1 MPPICGWE
9 VNIVF
14 EVGPEELFPRYICSL
29 NRSYKFDMQPYE
41 TWSERAANNFEDQLD
56 NRDLVRLLIKIAMAD
71 ATLREKKVLAAYFF
85 NDEIFEEIANK
96 EGVSRERIAQNYKK
110 ALKKIKAAAVKI
122 GLPVSTEKY
131 PHRWKL

>member
-29 NRSYKFDMQPYE
+29 NRSYQFDIQPYE
-41 TWSERAANNFEDQLD
+41 TWSERAAGNFVEQFE
-56 NRDLVRLLIKIAMAD
+56 NRNLARFLIKIGMTD
-71 ATLREKKVLAAYFF
+71 ATLREKRVLAAYIF
-85 NDEIFEEIANK
+85 NGETFEEIADK
-96 EGVSRERIAQNYKK
+96 AGVSPARVMQNYRK

-122 GLPVSTEKY
+122 GLSVSTEK
-131 PHRWKL
+131 